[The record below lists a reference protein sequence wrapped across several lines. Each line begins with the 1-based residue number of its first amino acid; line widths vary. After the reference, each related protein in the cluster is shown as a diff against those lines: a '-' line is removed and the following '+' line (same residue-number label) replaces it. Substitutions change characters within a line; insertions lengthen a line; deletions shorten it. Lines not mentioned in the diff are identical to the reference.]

1 MNLEARI
8 GDGESVVAPVV
19 DAAAIAAIEA
29 SLPSRV
35 WRCRCVFVGNTI
47 HVVSAAEPV
56 PTFDDAGKLTSV
68 AWSPVEIPGSDRIVA
83 IDWRQVAAFAFR
95 PEVSASQIRRLYGLP
110 VTKPAPEDKP
120 GMTIVPCLACGEQ
133 NAACRRV
140 CRKCGLSLRNAK
152 PRPPRKRKV
161 PTDGAAE
168 AAPRKRRDRTGE
180 HARAL
185 RQCAKCGSVTPHSEA
200 KKTHRC
206 SSCNHLF

>member
-120 GMTIVPCLACGEQ
+120 GMTLIACLACNEQ
-133 NAACRRV
+133 NAACRRA
-140 CRKCGLSLRNAK
+140 CKRCGLTLANAK
-152 PRPPRKRKV
+152 PRPARKRKV

-180 HARAL
+180 AANAL
-185 RQCAKCGSVTPHSEA
+185 RQCCHCGGVTEHAIA

-206 SSCNHLF
+206 GSCNKMF